1 MISSGGYV
9 VAALAAVAAGGIN
22 AVAGG
27 GTMVS
32 FPALLA
38 LGVPSVMANA
48 TNTVSLC
55 LGYLGGT
62 WAQRDDL
69 LGWGKKARPLLIAG
83 ALGGLVGS
91 VLLIRTSDKLFSF
104 LAPILILLACALL
117 GFQKQ
122 IRAKLGIGS
131 GGDVMKTV
139 SFAAIAG
146 VFASAVYGG
155 YFGAGLGIMLLAV
168 LGVLLHGPLASLNA
182 LKQVLSLFINVA
194 AAIFLSLSGHVQ
206 WGLVGVMAVGS
217 LVGGVIGGRY
227 ASRLDPV
234 KLRRVVVS
242 FGILV
247 ALKLI
252 FL

>member
-1 MISSGGYV
+1 MISGGGYA

-22 AVAGG
+22 AIAGG

-38 LGVPSVMANA
+38 LGVPSVTANA

-69 LGWGKKARPLLIAG
+69 IGWGKRARPLLIAG
-83 ALGGLVGS
+83 SLGGLAGS
-91 VLLIRTSDKLFSF
+91 MLLIRTSDKLFSF

-122 IRAKLGIGS
+122 IRAKLGIGAGS
-131 GGDVMKTV
+131 DAMKKV
-139 SFAAIAG
+139 SIAAIGA
-146 VFASAVYGG
+146 VFASGIYGG
-155 YFGAGLGIMLLAV
+155 YFGAGLGIMLLAA

-182 LKQVLSLFINVA
+182 LKQVLSLFINVS
-194 AAIFLSLSGHVQ
+194 AAIFLSFSGHVH
-206 WGLVGVMAVGS
+206 WGLVGVMAAGS
-217 LVGGVIGGRY
+217 LVGGIVGGRY
-227 ASRLDPV
+227 ASRVDPV

-242 FGILV
+242 FGIIV

-252 FL
+252 LF